1 MNAKPWIR
9 DGGPVRGIP
18 SGLPFLTCLGRLTL
32 PVVLAAAMPAPAA
45 EKPAPLRWNL
55 QPGLLETYNVIL
67 DRRSSLQTYGT
78 RQEGRLTRMVLA
90 GSRPDQWN
98 LAQMLE
104 LGRGRAV
111 RLGETSAPSTATS
124 GRILALLP
132 LPHTQFSVSAATQAD
147 ASLIVPGGS
156 PFEKDLMRAML
167 EWGDWPASP
176 AVAGMEWSREVSEAS
191 FAGERRFQ
199 VESFEAGARGE
210 TVARIRF
217 TTEPRPRAGPANSH
231 RVTQLDG
238 TIRWAMRS
246 GRLVDVRA
254 HAVFTRTA
262 TAGGERID
270 LDLVVEPRSRTVVA
284 IPEHNAAHTQV
295 VELTAILRDYNT
307 DRFTEA
313 QERIR
318 RFCGRWPASR
328 WRPVADFLAAQIA
341 AEQSSVQT
349 ATSAP
354 SGGAAPALRDA
365 LAALLSQ
372 WRAAERQGDTA
383 AARKAREELERSAR
397 VNRDAIGEL
406 ARSADAA
413 ERALA
418 VLGLAFGTA
427 PADVA
432 VISGLTQD
440 DSPIVRES
448 AYYALAVRRSP
459 LVRADVFV
467 RGLDDGAAS
476 VRARACEAAGASVR
490 PGSPEASAVAVELA
504 ERLTDEHS
512 RVRLAAAQALAVVGG
527 REQVEPLRRA
537 ADDPANEA
545 FRPALQA
552 ALRDLNARLEP
563 QRPQE

>member
-1 MNAKPWIR
+1 M
-9 DGGPVRGIP
+9 
-18 SGLPFLTCLGRLTL
+18 
-32 PVVLAAAMPAPAA
+32 PVVLAVASPAPAA
-45 EKPAPLRWNL
+45 QKPAPLRWNL
-55 QPGLLETYNVIL
+55 QPGLLETYNVLL
-67 DRRSSLQTYGT
+67 DRRSSLQTYRT

-111 RLGETSAPSTATS
+111 RPAETSAPATAPS

-132 LPHTQFSVSAATQAD
+132 LPHTQFSVRAATQAD
-147 ASLIVPGGS
+147 APLIVPGGS
-156 PFEKDLMRAML
+156 AFEKDLMRAML
-167 EWGDWPASP
+167 EWGDWPAAP

-199 VESFEAGARGE
+199 LEAFEAGAHGE
-210 TVARIRF
+210 SVARIRF
-217 TTEPRPRAGPANSH
+217 ALEPGGRAGPGTSH

-246 GRLVDVRA
+246 GRLVDLRA
-254 HAVFTRTA
+254 RAVFSRA
-262 TAGGERID
+262 AAGDSERIE
-270 LDLVVEPRSRTVVA
+270 LDLVVEPRSRTLVS

-295 VELTAILRDYNT
+295 VELTAILREYNA
-307 DRFTEA
+307 DRFAEA
-313 QERIR
+313 RERTR
-318 RFCGRWPASR
+318 RFCERWPASR

-354 SGGAAPALRDA
+354 AGGAAPALRDT

-372 WRAAERQGDTA
+372 WRSAERQGDSA
-383 AARKAREELERSAR
+383 AAGKAREELERTAR

-413 ERALA
+413 ERALG
-418 VLGLAFGTA
+418 VLGLAFAAA

-440 DSPIVRES
+440 DSPVVRES
-448 AYYALAVRRSP
+448 AYYALVVRRSP
-459 LVRADVFV
+459 LVRADVFL
-467 RGLDDGAAS
+467 RGLEDGVAS

-490 PGSPEASAVAVELA
+490 PESPEASVLAVELA
-504 ERLTDEHS
+504 ERLTDEHP

-527 REQVEPLRRA
+527 REQVEPLRQA
-537 ADDPANEA
+537 ADDPANAA

-552 ALRDLNARLEP
+552 ALRELNTRLEP
-563 QRPQE
+563 QRPHE